1 MNGKKILITA
11 GPTREHID
19 PVRYIG
25 NQSSG
30 KMGYAL
36 AESCA
41 ARGADVMLVSGPVE
55 VNTDNPQIRLISV
68 VSAEEMYDICM
79 KLFQECDAAIMSAAV
94 SDFTPVTSAQS
105 KIKRTKNKISLEL
118 VPTKD
123 IAASLGQIKSEKQVL
138 AGFALESDNEINN
151 AREKIVKKNLDFIV
165 LNSLR
170 DEGAGFGTD
179 TNKITII
186 DKDNNIKEFK
196 LKPKKEV
203 AEDIVDELEKY
214 LDIKKKT

>member
-11 GPTREHID
+11 GPTQENID

-25 NQSSG
+25 NRSTG

-36 AESCA
+36 ADSCA
-41 ARGADVMLVSGPVE
+41 VRNADVILVSGPV
-55 VNTDNPQIRLISV
+55 NIHMNNPRIRIIKV
-68 VSAEEMYDICM
+68 VSAEEMYNECI
-79 KLFQECDAAIMSAAV
+79 KLFPECDAAIMSAAV
-94 SDFTPVTSAQS
+94 SDFTPAIPSS
-105 KIKRTKNKISLEL
+105 DKIKRAKNKLSLEL
-118 VPTKD
+118 IPTKD
-123 IAASLGQIKSEKQVL
+123 IAASLGQIKSEHQVL
-138 AGFALESDNEINN
+138 VGFALEYDDEIRN
-151 AREKIVKKNLDFIV
+151 ATEKINKKNLDFIV

-186 DKDNNIKEFK
+186 DKDNNIKEFE

-203 AEDIVDELEKY
+203 AEDIIDELETY
-214 LDIKKKT
+214 FIKRKV